1 MPEAKVPI
9 IPEMITVHLGPPSSN
24 AQNVRVPF
32 SDYIKNV
39 ASSEIY
45 PTWSPSAIRANV
57 LAQISFALNRIYTE
71 YYRSRGYDF
80 DITNSTAYD
89 QSFVYGR
96 DYFENVS
103 QIVDDIFN
111 DYLRREGNI
120 EPLFAQYCNGTTTT
134 CEGLS
139 QWGSEQLAQE
149 GFSSVDIL
157 KQYYG
162 DDVELVV
169 DAPVGGFEPSAP
181 EVPLRIGSVGDDV
194 RTLQLRLN
202 RVSTNYPNIPKIYPE
217 DGVFDQATEAA
228 VREFQKTFNLSV
240 DGIVGKSTWYELQRV
255 WSAVKNLNEV
265 TSEGVKYEEVALQY
279 EGVIKEGDSGPEVGV
294 FQYYLYF
301 IGNFVDSVMPP
312 PLNSV
317 YDAATVES
325 VKSYQRTYGLP
336 ETGELDRATWDSI
349 YDTYAGILASLPDSA
364 FIGNTVPYPGTPLRE
379 GEKSENVKTIQE
391 YLNAIARVYTAIP
404 TLTADGVFGPA
415 TRNAVE
421 IFQEIFGIPVTGT
434 VNLNTWYQIA
444 RQYDETTSGLYRNEE
459 QYPGYEVGE

>member
-39 ASSEIY
+39 ESSEIY

-71 YYRSRGYDF
+71 YYRSRVYDF

-157 KQYYG
+157 KQYSG

-279 EGVIKEGDSGPEVGV
+279 EGVLKEGDSGPEVGV

-301 IGNFVDSVMPP
+301 IGNFVD
-312 PLNSV
+312 
-317 YDAATVES
+317 
-325 VKSYQRTYGLP
+325 
-336 ETGELDRATWDSI
+336 
-349 YDTYAGILASLPDSA
+349 
-364 FIGNTVPYPGTPLRE
+364 
-379 GEKSENVKTIQE
+379 
-391 YLNAIARVYTAIP
+391 
-404 TLTADGVFGPA
+404 
-415 TRNAVE
+415 
-421 IFQEIFGIPVTGT
+421 
-434 VNLNTWYQIA
+434 
-444 RQYDETTSGLYRNEE
+444 
-459 QYPGYEVGE
+459 

>member
-1 MPEAKVPI
+1 M
-9 IPEMITVHLGPPSSN
+9 
-24 AQNVRVPF
+24 
-32 SDYIKNV
+32 
-39 ASSEIY
+39 
-45 PTWSPSAIRANV
+45 
-57 LAQISFALNRIYTE
+57 
-71 YYRSRGYDF
+71 
-80 DITNSTAYD
+80 
-89 QSFVYGR
+89 
-96 DYFENVS
+96 
-103 QIVDDIFN
+103 
-111 DYLRREGNI
+111 
-120 EPLFAQYCNGTTTT
+120 
-134 CEGLS
+134 
-139 QWGSEQLAQE
+139 
-149 GFSSVDIL
+149 
-157 KQYYG
+157 
-162 DDVELVV
+162 
-169 DAPVGGFEPSAP
+169 
-181 EVPLRIGSVGDDV
+181 
-194 RTLQLRLN
+194 
-202 RVSTNYPNIPKIYPE
+202 
-217 DGVFDQATEAA
+217 FDQATEAA